1 MVTART
7 VPYMGGIETHVD
19 QVAGR
24 LVKRGMELTVLTTD
38 VTGKLP
44 PSEERDGF
52 VIRRFPAWPKSK
64 DYYVSPGLMRSLANG
79 GFDVVH
85 VQGVH
90 NAVPPMALATA
101 EHRRIPSLITFHTGG
116 SSSPFRNAIRGVQW
130 RVEGPILRRATRL
143 IAVCEFEAD
152 LFSRA
157 LGVDRSK
164 IAVVRNGSE
173 RLPRSDR
180 APEVVGD
187 PLILSIGRLERY
199 KGHHRAIAAM
209 PDILKREPGARLV
222 IVGTGPYE
230 PELRKQL
237 VDLDLEGS
245 VSFVSYG
252 PADRDLMGAL
262 VRSANVVVLLSEY
275 EAHPVAVMEAVAEG
289 IDVVVAATSGLT
301 ELGRDGIVTTFALY
315 APASKVAEVL
325 LEAAKEHRWAAG
337 PPALHTWDDCAD
349 ELAALYREVAA

>member
-7 VPYMGGIETHVD
+7 VPFMGGIETHVD

-24 LVKRGMELTVLTTD
+24 LAKRGLDLTVLTTD
-38 VTGKLP
+38 ITGKLP
-44 PSEERDGF
+44 PTEERDGF

-64 DYYVSPGLMRSLANG
+64 DYYVSPALMRALANG

-90 NAVPPMALATA
+90 NAVPPLALATA

-116 SSSPFRNAIRGVQW
+116 SSSSFRNAIRGVQW
-130 RVEGPILRRATRL
+130 RVEGPVLRRATRL

-164 IAVVRNGSE
+164 ISVVRNGSE
-173 RLPRSDR
+173 RLPVSDR
-180 APEVVGD
+180 GPQESGT

-199 KGHHRAIAAM
+199 KGHHRAIDAM
-209 PDILKREPGARLV
+209 PYVLNSAPSARLV
-222 IVGTGPYE
+222 IVGSGPYE
-230 PELRKQL
+230 PELRKQ
-237 VDLDLEGS
+237 VADLGLGDS
-245 VSFVSYG
+245 VSLVSYG
-252 PADRDLMGAL
+252 PSERDLMGAL
-262 VRSANVVVLLSEY
+262 VRSADVVVLLSEY

-289 IDVVVAATSGLT
+289 IDVVVSATSGLT
-301 ELGRDGIVTTFALY
+301 ELGRDGIVTTVDLD
-315 APASKVAEVL
+315 APPGKVADAL
-325 LEAAKEHRWAAG
+325 LEAAQARRWAAG